1 MTIKILI
8 FPFFWLAFPSNVFYW
23 VLRHHK
29 ATQGYICKVG
39 YIDTKT
45 VMVWPLWDRNYYQA
59 RAERGGK
66 SLELPYGVGIV
77 GKVGNELGR
86 TQ

>member
-1 MTIKILI
+1 MWDLSVR
-8 FPFFWLAFPSNVFYW
+8 AFCWQP
-23 VLRHHK
+23 HK
-29 ATQGYICKVG
+29 KAA
-39 YIDTKT
+39 
-45 VMVWPLWDRNYYQA
+45 DRPAIIGQ
-59 RAERGGK
+59 

>member
-1 MTIKILI
+1 MGWRELHI
-8 FPFFWLAFPSNVFYW
+8 
-23 VLRHHK
+23 
-29 ATQGYICKVG
+29 
-39 YIDTKT
+39 
-45 VMVWPLWDRNYYQA
+45 
-59 RAERGGK
+59 ERLFGK